1 MWICLYIP
9 LVVLIIVAAVRNTL
23 IQNCCCGMNKAF
35 YYFTIG
41 IEDQSELE
49 DEKMDKDEM
58 MEDGQAL
65 MAPPSPEPP
74 KISSRG
80 Y

>member
-1 MWICLYIP
+1 MWICLYAP
-9 LVVLIIVAAVRNTL
+9 LVVLIIVVAVRNTL

-49 DEKMDKDEM
+49 DEKMDM
-58 MEDGQAL
+58 MGDGEAL
-65 MAPPSPEPP
+65 MAPPSPDPP